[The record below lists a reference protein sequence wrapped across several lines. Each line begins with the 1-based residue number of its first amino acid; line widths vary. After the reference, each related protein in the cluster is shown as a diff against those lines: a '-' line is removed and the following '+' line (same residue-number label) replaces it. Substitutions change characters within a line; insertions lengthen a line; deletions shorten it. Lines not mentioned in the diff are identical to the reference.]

1 MKKIPAPSF
10 FSPKPIALAISALTA
25 GLVVT
30 ACGGDSDGPR
40 FLTAAQPV
48 ISAHIKA
55 VITVDG
61 QQFKDLNGN
70 GKLDPY
76 EDWRLSVDERI
87 NDLVAQMDDTEKVGM
102 MMINDNN
109 AGCNGEILSG
119 LVPNNAATSQ
129 QVQGQTNYI
138 INEKM
143 TRFILRSTAA
153 ASSGTCTPGVAS
165 SARGGYVVTPEQ
177 LAKYTNGMQEIAERT
192 RLGIPLVFKDNA
204 RNHVETDPRQGISA
218 GSGAFSQFPKEAG
231 LAAAALGE
239 QFLKEGKATT
249 GDMSVIKTFT
259 EVMGPEYNA
268 VGLRAMYGY
277 MADLLTEP
285 RWYRAHEVFTEDA
298 DLNANI
304 MPALV
309 QGLQGSTIKD
319 GTSVNTAT
327 KVALTMKHFPGGGPQ
342 ELGMDPHYSF
352 GKYQQYSDN
361 FAYHMKPFVAAI
373 GAGVSA
379 IMPYYGVPMTG
390 RDANKNPIPLTYDGV
405 TYPLTGF
412 AFSKSIVTDLL
423 RGKLGFKGY
432 VNSDTGIINS
442 MAWGLEDKT
451 IPERVAAAINGGT
464 DTLSG
469 FATNK
474 TVKDLLDQGLIT
486 KDRVN
491 EAVKRL
497 LKEQFQLG
505 LFENPYVDASNAVA
519 AIGADASRA
528 KGLEIQKK
536 SVVLLKNDTLASGS
550 TALPLKAGAKVY
562 TIGFS
567 KANVESYGYTV
578 TDGNY
583 STGSRTAS
591 AAGHDV
597 AVIRVLVTDVAKP
610 YNSKDVNTGANPL
623 YINPL
628 TGKTWGA
635 EDPCRMFPAVNAV
648 CSDGEF
654 FGNGVSG
661 PGTIFGGAL
670 PWEIGDIS
678 FSGMA
683 TATSRSIYPTLADIK
698 AIMTEIGDPKKV
710 VLSVYFRAPY
720 VMDDASGLKNAG
732 AILATFGVTD
742 LAMLDVLTGKFKPQG
757 KMPFALPKT
766 LKAVQEQKSDLPGFD
781 ETTDG
786 ALYKF
791 GYGLTY

>member
-1 MKKIPAPSF
+1 MDRNVLCSEAMPEGKGLPRKII
-10 FSPKPIALAISALTA
+10 PILLRGGIVCSTLSLA
-25 GLVVT
+25 
-30 ACGGDSDGPR
+30 ACLGGGGGGDPDYVQPT
-40 FLTAAQPV
+40 LAAKSKP
-48 ISAHIKA
+48 
-55 VITVDG
+55 VITVDKYK
-61 QQFKDLNGN
+61 FKDLNAN
-70 GKLDPY
+70 GKLDKY

-87 NDLVAQMDDTEKVGM
+87 NDLVAQMNDTEKVGM

-109 AGCNGEILSG
+109 AGCAGAVTTTADDYI
-119 LVPNNAATSQ
+119 NNQ
-129 QVQGQTNYI
+129 
-138 INEKM
+138 KM
-143 TRFILRSTAA
+143 TRFILRSKAA
-153 ASSGTCTPGVAS
+153 ASADPCDGSVTPG
-165 SARGGYVVTPEQ
+165 RGGYKVTPEQ
-177 LAKYTNGMQEIAERT
+177 LASYTNALQELAEKT

-204 RNHVETDPRQGISA
+204 RNHVETDPRQGIGA
-218 GSGAFSQFPKEAG
+218 GSGAFTQFPKEAG

-249 GDMSVIKTFT
+249 GDMAVIKTFT
-259 EVMGPEYNA
+259 EVMGHEYNA

-285 RWYRAHEVFTEDA
+285 RWYRAHEVYTEDA
-298 DLNANI
+298 DLASNI
-304 MPALV
+304 MKTLV
-309 QGLQGSTIKD
+309 EELQGTTLKD
-319 GTSVNTAT
+319 GTSVSADT

-352 GKYQQYSDN
+352 GKYQRYDGN

-373 GAGVSA
+373 GAGVSS

-390 RDANKNPIPLTYDGV
+390 RDADKNPIPLTYDGV

-442 MAWGLEDKT
+442 MAWGLEDRT
-451 IPERVAAAINGGT
+451 VPERVAAAINGGT

-474 TVKDLLDQGLIT
+474 TVKDLLDQGPIT
-486 KDRVN
+486 KARVD

-505 LFENPYVDASNAVA
+505 LFEDPYVDVA
-519 AIGADASRA
+519 KATTAIGSDASRA
-528 KGLEIQKK
+528 KGLDIQRK
-536 SVVLLKNDTLASGS
+536 SVVLLKNEALSGGGKV
-550 TALPLKAGAKVY
+550 LPLKAGAKVY

-567 KANVESYGYTV
+567 KANVEGYGYTV

-583 STGSRTAS
+583 DASKGQSRPAVP
-591 AAGHDV
+591 AGTDV
-597 AVIRVLVTDVAKP
+597 AVIRVLVRDVAMP
-610 YNSKDVNTGANPL
+610 YNSKDPNTGDNPL
-623 YINPL
+623 YLNPL

-635 EDPCRMFPAVNAV
+635 EDPCRMFPAVTPV
-648 CSDGEF
+648 CSDGEY
-654 FGNGVSG
+654 FGTAL
-661 PGTIFGGAL
+661 GTLFGGAL

-678 FSGMA
+678 FTGMA
-683 TATSRSIYPTLADIK
+683 TATSRTIYPTLADIK
-698 AIMTEIGDPKKV
+698 AIMAEIGDAKKV

-720 VMDDASGLKNAG
+720 VLDDASGLKDAG

-742 LAMLDVLTGKFKPQG
+742 AAMLDVLSGSFKPQG
-757 KMPFALPKT
+757 KLPFALPKT
-766 LKAVQEQKSDLPGFD
+766 LAAVQEQKSDRPGFD

>member
-1 MKKIPAPSF
+1 MHQMLRTRKTAVAAAAS
-10 FSPKPIALAISALTA
+10 LA
-25 GLVVT
+25 GLLVG
-30 ACGGDSDGPR
+30 CGGSNESPTVTVVA
-40 FLTAAQPV
+40 TAEQAT
-48 ISAHIKA
+48 
-55 VITVDG
+55 ITARAKSVLSVDG
-61 QQFKDLNGN
+61 KQFKDLNAN

-76 EDWRLSVDERI
+76 EDWRLGVDDRI
-87 NDLVAQMDDTEKVGM
+87 NDLVSQMTDTEKVGM

-109 AGCNGEILSG
+109 AGCGGAVTPTAVDYI
-119 LVPNNAATSQ
+119 NNQ
-129 QVQGQTNYI
+129 
-138 INEKM
+138 KM

-153 ASSGTCTPGVAS
+153 ATPSLCDGSFTPG
-165 SARGGYVVTPEQ
+165 RGGYVVTPQQ
-177 LAKYTNGMQEIAERT
+177 LAAYTNALQEMAENT

-204 RNHVETDPRQGISA
+204 RNHVETDPRQGIGA
-218 GSGAFSQFPKEAG
+218 GAGAFSQFPKEAG

-249 GDMSVIKTFT
+249 GDMSVLKTFT
-259 EVMGPEYNA
+259 DVMGQEYNA

-304 MPALV
+304 MKSLIE
-309 QGLQGSTIKD
+309 GLQGTTIKD
-319 GTSVNTAT
+319 GTSVSTGT

-342 ELGMDPHYSF
+342 ELGMDPHYAF
-352 GKYQQYSDN
+352 GKFQQYDGN
-361 FAYHMKPFVAAI
+361 FAYHMKPFVASI
-373 GAGVSA
+373 DAGVSS

-390 RDANKNPIPLTYDGV
+390 RDAGKNPIPLTYDGV

-423 RGKLGFKGY
+423 RDKLGFKGY

-451 IPERVAAAINGGT
+451 VPERVAAAINGGT

-474 TVKDLLDQGLIT
+474 TVKDLLDQGLIS
-486 KDRVN
+486 KERVN
-491 EAVKRL
+491 EAARRL

-505 LFENPYVDASNAVA
+505 LFENPYVEVSKASS
-519 AIGADASRA
+519 AIGQDTNRT
-528 KGLEIQKK
+528 KGLEVQKK
-536 SVVLLKNDTLASGS
+536 SVVLLKNDTLMDGS
-550 TALPLKAGAKVY
+550 KALPIKAGAKVY
-562 TIGFS
+562 TIGFG
-567 KANVESYGYTV
+567 KADVEKYGYTV

-583 STGSRTAS
+583 TTAPRPS
-591 AAGHDV
+591 AAGADY
-597 AVIRVLVTDVAKP
+597 AVVRVLVRDVAKP
-610 YNSKDVNTGANPL
+610 YNSKDVNTGNNPL
-623 YINPL
+623 LLNPL
-628 TGKTWGA
+628 TGATWGA
-635 EDPCRMFPAVNAV
+635 EDPCRMFPATNAV
-648 CSDGEF
+648 CSDGEY
-654 FGNGVSG
+654 FGNGVTG

-678 FSGMA
+678 FTGMA
-683 TATSRSIYPTLADIK
+683 TATSRSMYPTLADIK

-710 VLSVYFRAPY
+710 ILSVYFRAPY

-742 LAMLDVLTGKFKPQG
+742 VAMMDVLSGKFKPQG
-757 KMPFALPKT
+757 KLPFALPKT
-766 LKAVQEQKSDLPGFD
+766 LKAVQEQKTDRPGFE
-781 ETTDG
+781 ETADG

-791 GYGLTY
+791 GHGLTY

>member
-1 MKKIPAPSF
+1 MHQILRTRKTAV
-10 FSPKPIALAISALTA
+10 AA
-25 GLVVT
+25 GLAGLLV
-30 ACGGDSDGPR
+30 ACGGSNESPTVTVVA
-40 FLTAAQPV
+40 TAVQPT
-48 ISAHIKA
+48 ITARTKSLL
-55 VITVDG
+55 TVDG
-61 QQFKDLNGN
+61 KQFKDLNAN
-70 GKLDPY
+70 GKLDQY
-76 EDWRLSVDERI
+76 EDWRLGVDDRI
-87 NDLVAQMDDTEKVGM
+87 NDLVSQMTDAEKVGM

-109 AGCNGEILSG
+109 AGCGG
-119 LVPNNAATSQ
+119 AVTSTA
-129 QVQGQTNYI
+129 VDYI
-138 INEKM
+138 NTQKM

-153 ASSGTCTPGVAS
+153 ATPSPCDGSFTPG
-165 SARGGYVVTPEQ
+165 RGGYIVTPQQ
-177 LAKYTNGMQEIAERT
+177 LAAYTNALQEMAENT

-204 RNHVETDPRQGISA
+204 RNHVETDPRQGIGA
-218 GSGAFSQFPKEAG
+218 GAGAFSQFPKEAG

-259 EVMGPEYNA
+259 EVMGQEYNA

-285 RWYRAHEVFTEDA
+285 RWYRAHETFTEDA

-304 MPALV
+304 MKSLV
-309 QGLQGSTIKD
+309 EGLQGTTVQD
-319 GTSVNTAT
+319 GTSVSTGT

-342 ELGMDPHYSF
+342 ELGMDPHYAF
-352 GKYQQYSDN
+352 GKFQQYNDN

-373 GAGVSA
+373 GAGVSS

-390 RDANKNPIPLTYDGV
+390 RDADKKPIPLTHDGV

-423 RGKLGFKGY
+423 RDKLGFKGY

-474 TVKDLLDQGLIT
+474 TVKDLLDQGLIS
-486 KDRVN
+486 KERVN
-491 EAVKRL
+491 EAARRL

-505 LFENPYVDASNAVA
+505 LFENPYIEVSKADS
-519 AIGADASRA
+519 AIGQDANRA
-528 KGLEIQKK
+528 KGLDIQKK
-536 SVVLLKNDTLASGS
+536 SVVLLKNDAQMSGDKV
-550 TALPLKAGAKVY
+550 LPIKAGAKVY

-583 STGSRTAS
+583 ASGSRTTS

-597 AVIRVLVTDVAKP
+597 AVIRVLVKDVAKP
-610 YNSKDVNTGANPL
+610 YNSKDPATGDNPL
-623 YINPL
+623 FLNPL
-628 TGKTWGA
+628 TGNTWGA
-635 EDPCRMFPAVNAV
+635 EDPCRMFPAINPI
-648 CSDGEF
+648 CSDGQY
-654 FGNGVSG
+654 FGDGVTG
-661 PGTIFGGAL
+661 PGTLFGGAL

-678 FSGMA
+678 FTGMA
-683 TATSRSIYPTLADIK
+683 AATSRSMYPTLADIK

-742 LAMLDVLTGKFKPQG
+742 VAMLDVLSGKFKPQG

-766 LKAVQEQKSDLPGFD
+766 QKAVTEQKSDLPGFD
-781 ETTDG
+781 ETADG

-791 GYGLTY
+791 GHGLSY

>member
-1 MKKIPAPSF
+1 MHKILNTKRTATATGVA
-10 FSPKPIALAISALTA
+10 IAIS
-25 GLVVT
+25 GLLV
-30 ACGGDSDGPR
+30 ACGTGESP
-40 FLTAAQPV
+40 TVTVVETIAQPT
-48 ISAHIKA
+48 ITARAKSLL
-55 VITVDG
+55 TVDG
-61 QQFKDLNGN
+61 KQFKDLNAN
-70 GKLDPY
+70 GKLDAY
-76 EDWRLSVDERI
+76 EDWRLPVDERI
-87 NDLVAQMDDTEKVGM
+87 NDLVAQMSDMEKVGM

-109 AGCNGEILSG
+109 AGCAGA
-119 LVPNNAATSQ
+119 VTATAVDYIN
-129 QVQGQTNYI
+129 VQ
-138 INEKM
+138 KM
-143 TRFILRSTAA
+143 TRFILRSTADA
-153 ASSGTCTPGVAS
+153 ASDACDGSVVPG
-165 SARGGYVVTPEQ
+165 RGGYKVTPRQ
-177 LAKYTNGMQEIAERT
+177 LAAYTNALQEMAENT

-204 RNHVETDPRQGISA
+204 RNHVETDPRQGIGA
-218 GSGAFSQFPKEAG
+218 GAGAFSQFPKEAG

-239 QFLKEGKATT
+239 QFLKEGKATN
-249 GDMSVIKTFT
+249 GDMAVIKAFT
-259 EVMGPEYNA
+259 EVMGQEYNA

-304 MPALV
+304 MKALV
-309 QGLQGSTIKD
+309 EGLQGSVVKD
-319 GTSVNTAT
+319 GTSVTPKTA
-327 KVALTMKHFPGGGPQ
+327 VALTMKHFPGGGPQ

-361 FAYHMKPFVAAI
+361 FASHMKPFVAAI
-373 GAGVSA
+373 GAGVSS

-390 RDANKNPIPLTYDGV
+390 RDAGKNPIPLIHEGV

-474 TVKDLLDQGLIT
+474 TVKDLLDQGLIS
-486 KDRVN
+486 KERVN
-491 EAVKRL
+491 EAAKRL

-505 LFENPYVDASNAVA
+505 LFENPYIEASKADSAV
-519 AIGADASRA
+519 GQEASRA
-528 KGLEIQKK
+528 KGLELQRK
-536 SVVLLKNDTLASGS
+536 SVVLLKNDTRSDKS
-550 TALPLKAGAKVY
+550 MVLPLKAGSKVY

-567 KANVESYGYTV
+567 KANVESYGYSV

-583 STGSRTAS
+583 SSGSRTTS
-591 AAGHDV
+591 AASHDV
-597 AVIRVLVTDVAKP
+597 AIIRVLVKDVAQP
-610 YNSKDVNTGANPL
+610 YNSKDVKTGDNPL
-623 YINPL
+623 FLNPL

-635 EDPCRMFPAVNAV
+635 EDPCRMFVTINAV

-654 FGNGVSG
+654 FGNGVTG

-678 FSGMA
+678 FTGMA
-683 TATSRSIYPTLADIK
+683 TAKSRSIYPTLADIK
-698 AIMTEIGDPKKV
+698 AIMAEIGDPKKV
-710 VLSVYFRAPY
+710 VLSIYFRAPY

-742 LAMLDVLTGKFKPQG
+742 LAMLDVLSGKFKPQG
-757 KMPFALPKT
+757 KLPFALPKT
-766 LKAVQEQKSDLPGFD
+766 QKAVEEQKSDLPGFD
-781 ETTDG
+781 ETADG

>member
-1 MKKIPAPSF
+1 MTIRPPPH
-10 FSPKPIALAISALTA
+10 FSRKPVALGASLLASAILLA
-25 GLVVT
+25 
-30 ACGGDSDGPR
+30 ACGGSDGDSTP
-40 FLTAAQPV
+40 TGQQPTLG
-48 ISAHIKA
+48 ARAKA
-55 VITVDG
+55 ILALDG
-61 QQFKDLNGN
+61 KQFKDLNGN

-76 EDWRLSVDERI
+76 EDWRLPVDDRI
-87 NDLVAQMDDTEKVGM
+87 NDLVAQMTDAEKVGM

-109 AGCNGEILSG
+109 AGCGG
-119 LVPNNAATSQ
+119 AVTPAAID
-129 QVQGQTNYI
+129 YI
-138 INEKM
+138 HTQKM

-153 ASSGTCTPGVAS
+153 STADACDGSVTPG
-165 SARGGYVVTPEQ
+165 RGGYTVTPRQ
-177 LAKYTNGMQEIAERT
+177 LAAYTNAVQEMAEST

-204 RNHVETDPRQGISA
+204 RNHVETDPRQGIGA
-218 GSGAFSQFPKEAG
+218 GAGAFSQFPKEAG

-249 GDMSVIKTFT
+249 GDMSVVKTFT
-259 EVMGPEYNA
+259 EVMGSEYNA

-304 MPALV
+304 MKALV
-309 QGLQGSTIKD
+309 EGLQGTTVKD
-319 GTSVNTAT
+319 GTSVSTTT

-361 FAYHMKPFVAAI
+361 FAYHMKPFIAAI
-373 GAGVSA
+373 GAGVSS
-379 IMPYYGVPMTG
+379 IMPYYGVPMSG
-390 RDANKNPIPLTYDGV
+390 RDANKNPIPLTADGV

-432 VNSDTGIINS
+432 VNSDTGIINDR
-442 MAWGLEDKT
+442 AWGLEDKT
-451 IPERVAAAINGGT
+451 VPERVAAAINGGT

-469 FATNK
+469 FFTNK
-474 TVKDLLDQGLIT
+474 TIKDLLDQGLIT
-486 KDRVN
+486 KERVN
-491 EAVKRL
+491 EAAKRL

-505 LFENPYVDASNAVA
+505 LFENPYVDAGNANA
-519 AIGADASRA
+519 AIGTDASRA
-528 KGLEIQKK
+528 KGLELQKK
-536 SVVLLKNDTLASGS
+536 SVVLLKNDTQSNGS
-550 TALPLKAGAKVY
+550 KILPLKAGAKVY

-583 STGSRTAS
+583 DATKSQTRPPVP
-591 AAGHDV
+591 AGTDV
-597 AVIRVLVTDVAKP
+597 AVIRVLVKDASSA
-610 YNSKDVNTGANPL
+610 YQSKDSATGDNPL
-623 YINPL
+623 FLNPL

-635 EDPCRMFPAVNAV
+635 DDPCRMVPTVNAT
-648 CSDGEF
+648 CSDTGLA
-654 FGNGVSG
+654 
-661 PGTIFGGAL
+661 FGGAL

-678 FSGMA
+678 FTGMA
-683 TATSRSIYPTLADIK
+683 TAKSRTMYPTLADIK
-698 AIMTEIGDPKKV
+698 AIMAEIGDAKKV

-720 VMDDASGLKNAG
+720 VMDDASGLKDAG
-732 AILATFGVTD
+732 AITATFGVTD
-742 LAMLDVLTGKFKPQG
+742 LAMLDVLSGKFKPQG
-757 KMPFALPKT
+757 KLPFALPKT
-766 LKAVQEQKSDLPGFD
+766 LKAVQEQKSDLPGFE

>member
-1 MKKIPAPSF
+1 MKPSI
-10 FSPKPIALAISALTA
+10 FSTTRSPLAIAAGVALAMA
-25 GLVVT
+25 
-30 ACGGDSDGPR
+30 ACGGGDDGSGPAEQALSRGGDSAEHSRRAPT
-40 FLTAAQPV
+40 L
-48 ISAHIKA
+48 SARSKA
-55 VITVDG
+55 ILKHKG
-61 QQFKDLNGN
+61 HFFKDSNGN
-70 GKLDPY
+70 GRVDPY
-76 EDWRLSVDERI
+76 ENWRLDVDERI
-87 NDLVAQMDDTEKVGM
+87 DDLVSQMTDTEKVGM

-109 AGCNGEILSG
+109 AGCAGAVTPTAVDYI
-119 LVPNNAATSQ
+119 NNQ
-129 QVQGQTNYI
+129 
-138 INEKM
+138 KM

-153 ASSGTCTPGVAS
+153 ATPDPCDGSVIPG
-165 SARGGYVVTPEQ
+165 RGGFKVTPEQ
-177 LAKYTNGMQEIAERT
+177 LASYTNALQEMAEGT

-204 RNHVETDPRQGISA
+204 RNHVETDPRQGIGA

-239 QFLKEGKATT
+239 QFLKEGKAST
-249 GDMSVIKTFT
+249 GDMSVIRTFT

-304 MPALV
+304 MKSLV
-309 QGLQGSTIKD
+309 KGLQGRTVKD
-319 GTSVNTAT
+319 GSSVNRAT
-327 KVALTMKHFPGGGPQ
+327 RVALTMKHFPGGGPQ

-352 GKYQQYSDN
+352 GKFQQYDGN
-361 FAYHMKPFVAAI
+361 FAVHMKPFVAAI
-373 GAGVSA
+373 DAGVSS
-379 IMPYYGVPMTG
+379 IMPYYGVPMSG
-390 RDANKNPIPLTYDGV
+390 RDASGNPMPLTEGGV

-412 AFSKSIVTDLL
+412 AFSRSIVTDLL

-474 TVKDLLDQGLIT
+474 TVKDLLDRGLIT
-486 KDRVN
+486 QARVD
-491 EAVKRL
+491 EAVRRL
-497 LKEQFQLG
+497 LKEQFLLG
-505 LFENPYVDASNAVA
+505 LFENPYVDAAKAGAVV
-519 AIGADASRA
+519 GTEASRA
-528 KGLEIQKK
+528 AGLEIQKK
-536 SVVLLKNDTLASGS
+536 SVVLLKNETLADNSKV
-550 TALPLKAGAKVY
+550 LPIKAGAKVY

-567 KANVESYGYTV
+567 KANVEGYGYTV

-583 STGSRTAS
+583 ATGSRTSS

-597 AVIRVLVTDVAKP
+597 AVIRVLVRDVARP
-610 YNSKDVNTGANPL
+610 YNSKDASTGDNPL
-623 YINPL
+623 YVNPL

-654 FGNGVSG
+654 FGNGVNG

-683 TATSRSIYPTLADIK
+683 SATSRTMYPTLADIK
-698 AIMTEIGDPKKV
+698 AIMAEIGDPKKV

-720 VMDDASGLKNAG
+720 VMDDASRLKDAG
-732 AILATFGVTD
+732 AVLATFGVTD
-742 LAMLDVLTGKFKPQG
+742 LAMLEVLSGKFKPQG
-757 KMPFALPKT
+757 KLPFALPKT
-766 LKAVQEQKSDLPGFD
+766 LAAVQEQKSDRPGFD